1 VKRAIP
7 GLLALLLMLTGCGKE
22 QTPQE
27 TATTSP
33 GQPAATTPAP
43 GGTEAAKPA
52 TEAAAPLLAQDKL
65 DGVTKAKKPYKI
77 VLIVKTRNNPFFT
90 PMINA
95 FEQTAK
101 ELGVQGDVQTPPQET
116 DSEKQFDLVKTEVS
130 KGVDAICI
138 APADSK
144 GIVPAL
150 KAAQE
155 KGILVINIDNQ
166 VDKAASKEQGLS
178 LGGYVGADNQTGG
191 RLAGAAMLAT
201 LGRQADVAIIEGIR
215 GTDNAEARKNG
226 FTSAVTGKLTIVAA
240 EPANWNRDQAYQKTL
255 NLLAKYPHLAGIFC
269 ANDVMA
275 TGALKA
281 IAEAGK
287 KGKVVVVGYD
297 NIPDVKGALA
307 SGDLAAT
314 IEQHPDLMGKYGLKM
329 AVGLLD
335 GNPDIPKGGQFL
347 VPLDTIKK

>member
-1 VKRAIP
+1 LAAVGAPVVDLNRLDAI
-7 GLLALLLMLTGCGKE
+7 
-22 QTPQE
+22 
-27 TATTSP
+27 
-33 GQPAATTPAP
+33 
-43 GGTEAAKPA
+43 
-52 TEAAAPLLAQDKL
+52 
-65 DGVTKAKKPYKI
+65 TKAKKAYKI

-101 ELGVQGDVQTPPQET
+101 DLGVQGDVETPPQET

-150 KAAQE
+150 KAAQD
-155 KGILVINIDNQ
+155 KGILVINIDNR
-166 VDKAASKEQGLS
+166 VDPTAARGQGLT
-178 LGGYVGADNQTGG
+178 LAGYVGADNLTGG
-191 RLAGAAMLAT
+191 RLAGQAMLTA
-201 LGRQADVAIIEGIR
+201 LGRQADVAVIEGIR

-226 FTSAVTGKLTIVAA
+226 FNSAVSGKLTVVASEA
-240 EPANWNRDQAYQKTL
+240 ADWNRDKAYQKTL

-281 IAEAGK
+281 IAESGR
-287 KGKVVVVGYD
+287 KGKVTVVGYD
-297 NIPDVKGALA
+297 NIPDVKAALA

-314 IEQHPDLMGKYGLKM
+314 IEQHPDTMGKYGLKM
-329 AVGLLD
+329 AVGILD
-335 GNPDIPKGGQFL
+335 GVLTKGGDVL
-347 VPLDTIKK
+347 VTLDTIKAK